1 MAEPSVGAPA
11 VVAVSE
17 RDVLL
22 ATKLHVPRPQPGFV
36 ASLKPAR
43 DLFGHPPLSK
53 PVADK
58 PTKIWISL
66 EDGVTPPAQLIG
78 PVGVKRNP

>member
-22 ATKLHVPRPQPGFV
+22 ATKLHVPHPQPGFV
-36 ASLKPAR
+36 PAR
-43 DLFGHPPLSK
+43 G
-53 PVADK
+53 
-58 PTKIWISL
+58 W
-66 EDGVTPPAQLIG
+66 
-78 PVGVKRNP
+78 RRR

>member
-36 ASLKPAR
+36 PR
-43 DLFGHPPLSK
+43 PR
-53 PVADK
+53 PV
-58 PTKIWISL
+58 PGSVRLCRLPQQTS
-66 EDGVTPPAQLIG
+66 EDGGLAEVEVLGGGQ
-78 PVGVKRNP
+78 

>member
-22 ATKLHVPRPQPGFV
+22 ATKLHVPAPAAGFR
-36 ASLKPAR
+36 A
-43 DLFGHPPLSK
+43 
-53 PVADK
+53 
-58 PTKIWISL
+58 
-66 EDGVTPPAQLIG
+66 PPAAG
-78 PVGVKRNP
+78 GSAG